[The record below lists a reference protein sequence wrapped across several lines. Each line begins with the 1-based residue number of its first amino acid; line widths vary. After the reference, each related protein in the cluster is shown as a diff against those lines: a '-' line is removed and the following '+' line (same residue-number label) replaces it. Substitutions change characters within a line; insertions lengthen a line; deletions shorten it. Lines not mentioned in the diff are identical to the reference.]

1 MSLLSLSWNGKP
13 AGEVTIRPS
22 IPLDRALLC
31 VESGCESIYEA
42 DGEPACPAC
51 GSRQAVLLAR
61 TQLNRPATP
70 AQATNEPTTAGRE
83 SGEGV
88 A

>member
-1 MSLLSLSWNGKP
+1 MNILGIALNGKP

-61 TQLNRPATP
+61 TQLNRPAT
-70 AQATNEPTTAGRE
+70 AQEVVSE
-83 SGEGV
+83 S
-88 A
+88 